1 MIDSD
6 PVQFEKANTVRRA
19 SSIFRWDGAHS
30 GAYVLRSLA
39 LIVVDSLAWAAALTL
54 AMVAR
59 FEFVYSRVD
68 FGGLTNVIAIAVV
81 AQLVWGLVAGLYP
94 GRWRLA
100 SFLETGVVAA
110 GGLLI
115 SAGLFSWV
123 LHEDGIRRVPLSV
136 TLASPALFMLFAL
149 GARFLVRLSRDLR
162 SVSRHPRYKRALF
175 FGAGEAGHEAVEAL
189 MRDPEAEIQPVA
201 FLDDNPARSR
211 LRVGG
216 CRVVG
221 NRNDIAETARRF
233 DADTLVITMPSAPRA
248 AVAEVARI
256 ARNEGLDVLILPRMA
271 RFLSPEA
278 AVGSIR
284 HLTFS
289 DFLGRD
295 PVRLDLAGMARFIEG
310 RRVLITGAGGSIGS
324 ELAAAVRRF
333 SPERLF
339 LLDRDENG
347 LHGIQLRLEGRA
359 MLDTDDLIV
368 ANIREADRIRE
379 VFEQCTPDVVFHAA
393 ALKHVPLLERFP
405 VEAVK
410 TNILGTANVLQMA
423 ALVGVDRF
431 VNISTDKAADPVNIL
446 GLTKRIGEMLTS
458 SYTDS
463 GMTALSVR
471 FGNVLGSSGSVIP
484 TFRAQIARGGP
495 VTITHPDVTRY
506 FMTIEE
512 AAHLVVQ
519 AAVLGRRG
527 EVLVLD
533 MGKPVR
539 IVDLARDLIAELDP
553 GAEIEIVYTGLRPG
567 EKLHELLVG
576 PGERSTGQPHEAIA
590 GYAVPPLSPGLIEN
604 LDLSDPV
611 ALRAHLE
618 HLIAEPLP
626 QSIAGR

>member
-1 MIDSD
+1 MRSRF
-6 PVQFEKANTVRRA
+6 Q
-19 SSIFRWDGAHS
+19 RWRSAHS
-30 GAYVLRSLA
+30 GGYVIRSLA
-39 LIVVDSLAWAAALTL
+39 LIVVDWLAWAAALGV

-59 FEFVYSRVD
+59 FEFTYARVD
-68 FGGLTNVIAIAVV
+68 FGAVATFIVIAAA
-81 AQLVWGLVAGLYP
+81 AQLLWGIGAGLYP

-100 SFLETGVVAA
+100 SFSETGVIAV
-110 GGLLI
+110 GGVLI
-115 SAGLFSWV
+115 GSGLFWWA
-123 LHEDGIRRVPLSV
+123 LQTDGIRPVPLSV
-136 TLASPALFMLFAL
+136 PLAGGALFILFAL
-149 GARFLVRLSRDLR
+149 GARFVVRLSRDVR
-162 SVSRHPRYKRALF
+162 SVSRHTRHKRALF

-201 FLDDNPARSR
+201 FLDDSPAKSR

-221 NRNDIAETARRF
+221 RRQDIPDAAQRF
-233 DADTLVITMPSAPRA
+233 GADTLVITMPSAPRA
-248 AVAEVARI
+248 DVAEVARI
-256 ARNEGLDVLILPRMA
+256 ARGAGLDVLILPRMA

-278 AVGSIR
+278 AAGAIR

-295 PVRLDLAGMARFIEG
+295 PVRLDLGGMARFIEG

-324 ELAAAVRRF
+324 ELAAAVSRF

-339 LLDRDENG
+339 LVDRDENG

-359 MLDTDDLIV
+359 LLDTDDLIV
-368 ANIREADRIRE
+368 ANIREADRMTE
-379 VFEQCTPDVVFHAA
+379 VFSQCRPEVVFHAA

-405 VEAVK
+405 VEGVK
-410 TNILGTANVLQMA
+410 TNVIGTANVLRA
-423 ALVGVDRF
+423 AAAVGVDRF
-431 VNISTDKAADPVNIL
+431 VNISTDKAADPVNVL

-458 SYTDS
+458 AFADS
-463 GMTALSVR
+463 GMTAMSVR

-495 VTITHPDVTRY
+495 VTITHPEVTRY

-533 MGKPVR
+533 MGKPVP

-553 GAEIEIVYTGLRPG
+553 GADIEIVYTGLRPG
-567 EKLHELLVG
+567 EKLHEQLVG
-576 PGERSTGQPHEAIA
+576 PHERPTGQPHEAIA
-590 GYAVPPLSPGLIEN
+590 GYAVPPLAAALVEN
-604 LDLSDPV
+604 LDLHDAV
-611 ALRAHLE
+611 ALRSHLE
-618 HLIAEPLP
+618 RLIADNANAVAHP
-626 QSIAGR
+626 IAGR